1 MISQSC
7 DGLSLQYIGIHSPGC
22 PARSRH
28 TTRSVKRLRSKIRL
42 YRSSSVANKSCC
54 RRRGRYEKELRRFGR
69 AAPSTRRYYR
79 DQSRLRRGRLGV
91 GEGSSWSESRC
102 SRIRYSFS
110 QQYIYGCSH
119 QAVDFVITG
128 RCKVPGSGCS
138 GTEEPPSRKLKGA
151 TGGELGSIR
160 ASGLGTKKLKPLFDR
175 EKSSLQSSF
184 FLHQCRLEPLQLLSP
199 WPPHCSCLQ
208 RLR

>member
-28 TTRSVKRLRSKIRL
+28 TARSVKRLRSMIRL
-42 YRSSSVANKSCC
+42 YRSSPVANKSCC
-54 RRRGRYEKELRRFGR
+54 RRRGRYQERIEKVRQGCTIHEEVLGGTE
-69 AAPSTRRYYR
+69 TRVGLEE
-79 DQSRLRRGRLGV
+79 DHWVL
-91 GEGSSWSESRC
+91 GEGSSWSETRC
-102 SRIRYSFS
+102 SRIRCSFS

-128 RCKVPGSGCS
+128 MWKVPGSGCS
-138 GTEEPPSRKLKGA
+138 GTEEPPRKLKGNATGA

-160 ASGLGTKKLKPLFDR
+160 ASGLGTKKL
-175 EKSSLQSSF
+175 
-184 FLHQCRLEPLQLLSP
+184 
-199 WPPHCSCLQ
+199 
-208 RLR
+208 

>member
-28 TTRSVKRLRSKIRL
+28 TARSVKRLRSMIRL
-42 YRSSSVANKSCC
+42 YRSSPVANKSCC
-54 RRRGRYEKELRRFGR
+54 RRRGRYQERIEKVRQGCTIHEEVLPPRR
-69 AAPSTRRYYR
+69 YR
-79 DQSRLRRGRLGV
+79 DQSRLRRGPLGL
-91 GEGSSWSESRC
+91 GEGSSWSETRC
-102 SRIRYSFS
+102 SRIRCSFS

-128 RCKVPGSGCS
+128 MWKVPGSGCS
-138 GTEEPPSRKLKGA
+138 GTEEPPRKLKGNATGA

-160 ASGLGTKKLKPLFDR
+160 ASGLGTKKL
-175 EKSSLQSSF
+175 
-184 FLHQCRLEPLQLLSP
+184 
-199 WPPHCSCLQ
+199 
-208 RLR
+208 